1 MGNVEGG
8 GPIDRDVFE
17 RMFQSM
23 QHDLESS
30 RHSNVQVERFKTGDR
45 VVMHGLER
53 VGLNGRFGLV
63 LNPAPTADNRYHI
76 RLEDTGDE
84 VRAKKKNF
92 TKIVTKPPHI
102 IDVGEEEE
110 GPTDTDQL
118 LIGDCCVCL
127 GEQRATEACIP
138 CGHLVLCQSCGPRC
152 RDTRGKCPFCRAPIL
167 ELIKIQMPSE
177 SKDQEIEKAVIRT
190 RKAEQRQKELEHQL
204 ARYQEGAKSN
214 KRMKRSPSLAPN
226 VGDWVQMPRRDF
238 EVDFLNKIGVITQMG
253 TSYTISFQCADETAY
268 VAQGIKQPGASYRN
282 LEVPIETVFQR
293 VYTPVE
299 ANWLLPQQD
308 KYCVFADMMDEKKKK
323 GKRK

>member
-1 MGNVEGG
+1 MFKLTVILLLIDLFAMGNVEGG

-118 LIGDCCVCL
+118 LIGDCCVS
-127 GEQRATEACIP
+127 GSTK
-138 CGHLVLCQSCGPRC
+138 G
-152 RDTRGKCPFCRAPIL
+152 
-167 ELIKIQMPSE
+167 
-177 SKDQEIEKAVIRT
+177 
-190 RKAEQRQKELEHQL
+190 
-204 ARYQEGAKSN
+204 N
-214 KRMKRSPSLAPN
+214 RS
-226 VGDWVQMPRRDF
+226 
-238 EVDFLNKIGVITQMG
+238 
-253 TSYTISFQCADETAY
+253 
-268 VAQGIKQPGASYRN
+268 
-282 LEVPIETVFQR
+282 
-293 VYTPVE
+293 VYTVWPSRALSIVWSSMQGH
-299 ANWLLPQQD
+299 AWQMSVLP
-308 KYCVFADMMDEKKKK
+308 
-323 GKRK
+323 RTNP